1 MVASVEKLG
10 TERAFVDIYIERN
23 KYWVEPVKYLKDRG
37 LFIVVILFKDNQLV
51 REYNTR

>member
-23 KYWVEPVKYLKDRG
+23 KYWVEPVKLSEGQRIVYCCYLIYR
-37 LFIVVILFKDNQLV
+37 
-51 REYNTR
+51 